1 MFGFFVL
8 FRRFIFF
15 QDFLRRFRR
24 FCHFTKSF
32 YGSLKQIYQCKKQ
45 SNCMLF
51 WALAVYTAQTL
62 SNWYSGSIFGDYC
75 LLLLFLFLSFFCV
88 TVRLLYD
95 YTHFMVMVYQ
105 IVAVIVAGGVIQK
118 LCCLPTKLFDAGWFS
133 TLTQTH
139 TLQLFRSNI
148 FAMLI
153 MLLVIMV
160 RFANI

>member
-75 LLLLFLFLSFFCV
+75 LLLLFLFLSFFLRYCSFTLWLHTFHGHGISNCCCYCSWWCYSK
-88 TVRLLYD
+88 TVLFADKTFRCWLIFH
-95 YTHFMVMVYQ
+95 TH
-105 IVAVIVAGGVIQK
+105 
-118 LCCLPTKLFDAGWFS
+118 S
-133 TLTQTH
+133 NTH
-139 TLQLFRSNI
+139 TPAFPKQYFCHANNASCNNGS
-148 FAMLI
+148 
-153 MLLVIMV
+153 V
-160 RFANI
+160 R